1 MPHPVARAGAD
12 LRLTRAAV
20 FTAVCVLLSAV
31 GHALASCA
39 AVPVWTLAAGFAAVF
54 ALVAP
59 LAGRERSLP
68 GIAVC
73 LAVGQV
79 ALHALFAL
87 GQRGPEA
94 VPRRSGHDGPLVSF
108 AGRLLCNA
116 RPPASPAE
124 ARRILTDAGLDPAAA
139 QGAQGIQGAQGAH
152 GAQGNASGVLEGVAH
167 ALTPSLPMLLGHVLA
182 ALAVG
187 WLLRRGEVALWR
199 VVRLSAQP
207 ARALAEAAFVRA
219 LRAASVLVRVLSAG
233 TVREQAVPA
242 RRTSGDEARPA
253 REPELQHFVIRRG
266 PPRFALAA

>member
-12 LRLTRAAV
+12 LRLLRAAV
-20 FTAVCVLLSAV
+20 FTAVCVLLSAA

-39 AVPVWTLAAGFAAVF
+39 PVPVWTLAAGCAVVF
-54 ALVAP
+54 GLVAP

-68 GIAVC
+68 GIAAC

-94 VPRRSGHDGPLVSF
+94 SPRTGHDGPLVSF
-108 AGRLLCNA
+108 AGRLLCNR

-124 ARRILTDAGLDPAAA
+124 ARRILTDAGVGAPTPAVPE
-139 QGAQGIQGAQGAH
+139 GRTPSGTWDVLAH
-152 GAQGNASGVLEGVAH
+152 T
-167 ALTPSLPMLLGHVLA
+167 LTPSPAMLLGHLLA

-199 VVRLSAQP
+199 VVRLSERP
-207 ARALAEAAFVRA
+207 ARAVVEAALARV
-219 LRAASVLVRVLSAG
+219 LRAAGFLRALLAGVL
-233 TVREQAVPA
+233 REPAVVA
-242 RRTSGDEARPA
+242 RRTGGDDERAA
-253 REPELQHFVIRRG
+253 REPECRHAVIRRG